1 MGIAAT
7 PATDTLGM
15 KISKITKV
23 AGASLLG
30 FCAVSLAADKISL
43 NPLAS
48 QMAGFAGA
56 FLGSLVAKRRARK
69 KEIVPTPPSG
79 DAAPPPGTDD
89 KMQPPNTTPVLPPR

>member
-1 MGIAAT
+1 
-7 PATDTLGM
+7 M

-48 QMAGFAGA
+48 QIAGFAGA
-56 FLGSLVAKRRARK
+56 FLGSLVAQTRARK
-69 KEIVPTPPSG
+69 KASAPTPESVQEG
-79 DAAPPPGTDD
+79 AEAIDRSTTE
-89 KMQPPNTTPVLPPR
+89 KTTQP